1 MSTVTWS
8 ELLIATYYA
17 IVIVL
22 SVRIILQKRNPV
34 KTYAYI
40 ILLLAVPLLGLLIYF
55 FFGTDYR
62 RVKFYK
68 RKRYFDLNT
77 IKRWND
83 QITPV
88 MELMQNN
95 HLAESLQFKKLSK
108 LLLESNKSIITLKNK
123 VKLLVNGEN
132 YYPVLFER
140 MDAAKHHIHIDM
152 YEITS
157 DELGEIF
164 IQKCIDAVNRGVLVR
179 LIYDS
184 VGCIGLTNADIDRMK
199 DHGVQIF
206 PFTKVRFPEFGSR
219 ANNRTHCKVVIID
232 GNEYF
237 NGGINIDQRYDNSRN
252 ERYWFDTMLH
262 VKGDATIPV
271 QNHFLLKWEFVSD
284 ETLDTPSEYMPEN
297 DINDDCPIQYMY
309 TGPDSDW
316 ESILLTFN
324 VATQTAQD
332 YIYFMTPYFAPEDSL
347 LNALVIA
354 AQSGCDVRLIIPEDS
369 DSKLVDYASKS
380 YVTPLLLAGVKI
392 YFYEKGMMH
401 AKNFVV
407 DDFCT
412 YIGTANMDVRSF
424 YFNFEC
430 GSLVYDSDLAQE
442 LKQQFLNECENSCY
456 QVKLEDW
463 KQRGTPQRVAE
474 SICRLF
480 SPII

>member
-8 ELLIATYYA
+8 EVLIAVYYA

-22 SVRIILQKRNPV
+22 SVKIILDKRNPV

-40 ILLLAVPLLGLLIYF
+40 ILLLAVPILGLLIYF
-55 FFGTDYR
+55 FFGIDYR
-62 RVKFYK
+62 RDKFYK
-68 RKRYFDLNT
+68 RKRYFDTHT
-77 IKRWND
+77 ITRWND

-108 LLLESNKSIITLKNK
+108 LLLESNKSIITLKNR

-132 YYPVLFER
+132 YYPLLFDR
-140 MDAAKHHIHIDM
+140 MDKAIHHIHIDM

-157 DELGEIF
+157 DELGDLF
-164 IQKCIDAVNRGVLVR
+164 FQKCIDAVKRGVIVR

-184 VGCIGLTNADIDRMK
+184 VGSIGMENKDIDRMK
-199 DHGVQIF
+199 NAGVQIF
-206 PFTKVRFPEFGSR
+206 PFTQVRFPEFGSR
-219 ANNRTHCKVVIID
+219 ANNRTHCKVVVID
-232 GNEYF
+232 GKEFF

-252 ERYWFDTMLH
+252 NRYWFDTMLF
-262 VKGDATIPV
+262 VEGDASIPV
-271 QNHFLLKWEFVSD
+271 QNHFLLKWEFASD
-284 ETLDTPSEYMPEN
+284 ETIEQPSQYMPEN
-297 DINDDCPIQYMY
+297 DVNDDCPMQYMY

-347 LNALVIA
+347 LNSLIIA

-380 YVTPLLLAGVKI
+380 FVTPLLLAGVKI
-392 YFYEKGMMH
+392 YFYTKGMLH

-412 YIGTANMDVRSF
+412 YIGTANMDIRSF

-430 GSLVYDSDLAQE
+430 GSVVYDQSLAQQM
-442 LKQQFLNECENSCY
+442 KNTFLEECENNCEHITMD
-456 QVKLEDW
+456 VW
-463 KQRGTPQRVAE
+463 KNRGSLQRVKE
-474 SICRLF
+474 SVCRLF